1 MGFQYLMKVLTSLQI
16 KIIQDHLTI
25 KKNISETWNIFK
37 FGGFFLLASKQDS
50 IRTIYTF

>member
-1 MGFQYLMKVLTSLQI
+1 MKVLTSLQI

-37 FGGFFLLASKQDS
+37 FGGFFLLASTQDF